1 MRLFRPVA
9 LAALLLVSGQAWGLG
24 TDDAGMIKSTSGSV
38 TLQRGAATLKA
49 APGMAVKRAD
59 ILRTGPSGLVGVTLL
74 DNTLISAGPNSELSL
89 DRFQFDSKT
98 QKGELQ
104 ATLKHGSLSSISGAI
119 AKTSPD
125 AVRFK
130 TSSMTL
136 GVRGTR
142 FILEATE

>member
-1 MRLFRPVA
+1 MRLFRPVV
-9 LAALLLVSGQAWGLG
+9 LAALLLTSGQACALK

-49 APGMAVKRAD
+49 TPGMAVKRAD

-104 ATLKHGSLSSISGAI
+104 ATLKHGSLSSISGTI